1 MEPMHGKDTK
11 GDRLDGILAA
21 YRDACPEVDGS
32 PEFMPKLWQR
42 IEARRRENLS
52 IFKRFAQVCVATAA
66 LAVIVT
72 SVLMPAPQENEAL
85 TSSYAEIL
93 AADNADQAYVQAL
106 PADLPGE
113 AR

>member
-1 MEPMHGKDTK
+1 MEPMHERPQ
-11 GDRLDGILAA
+11 GDRLSGVLAA
-21 YRDACPEVDGS
+21 YRQACPDVDAG

-85 TSSYAEIL
+85 TSTYAEVL
-93 AADNADQAYVQAL
+93 AADNADQALVAAL
-106 PADLPGE
+106 PADIPG
-113 AR
+113 AQR